1 MSLVSLDTNIL
12 IWAIKKQA
20 SPGQEEMI
28 SKANN
33 LLEHISRSNQR
44 AMVSTIVVSELLM
57 NVNPDSIP
65 VMTSVIE
72 KTFMVVPFDTQSA
85 MMFARIW
92 QEKNGAI
99 EELKQSGIGR
109 QQLKADC
116 LIVASAIAR
125 KAICI
130 YSNDKGLQKFAEGFI
145 DVFGI

>member
-28 SKANN
+28 PKANN
-33 LLEHISRSNQR
+33 LLERISRSNQR

-72 KTFMVVPFDTQSA
+72 KTFMVVPFDIQSA

>member
-28 SKANN
+28 PKANN
-33 LLEHISRSNQR
+33 LLERISRSNQR

-72 KTFMVVPFDTQSA
+72 KTFIVVPFDIQSA